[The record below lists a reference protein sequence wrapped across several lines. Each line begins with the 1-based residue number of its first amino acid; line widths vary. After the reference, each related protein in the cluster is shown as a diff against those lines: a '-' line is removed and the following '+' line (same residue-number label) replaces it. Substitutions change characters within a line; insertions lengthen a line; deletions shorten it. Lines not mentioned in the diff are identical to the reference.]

1 MLGKIGDIAR
11 FGTTCPE
18 VGLQSK
24 IGGIVMGLFK
34 KNHEAKSKVEG
45 NNGVAPFDDF
55 TMVTKTYLVDGI
67 YSIGLPVD
75 WKPFESDRFR
85 AKTDDGKTQISITNY
100 NMKLDGTCSI
110 EEELKK
116 LVLPQYED
124 FITGGGYVPYDDL
137 IVNEKYISRSFKID
151 NETQYYL
158 TTINSINGNNIL
170 TGFIIRDIDEYRPQ
184 MRAFLLNIASM
195 MMFV

>member
-1 MLGKIGDIAR
+1 
-11 FGTTCPE
+11 
-18 VGLQSK
+18 
-24 IGGIVMGLFK
+24 MGLFNK
-34 KNHEAKSKVEG
+34 ITGQKSKPES
-45 NNGVAPFDDF
+45 NNGVIPFDDF
-55 TMVTKTYLVDGI
+55 TMVTKTFLIDGI
-67 YSIGLPVD
+67 YSIGLPVG
-75 WKPFESDRFR
+75 WKSFESDRFR
-85 AKTDDGKTQISITNY
+85 AKTDDGKTQISITNW

-110 EEELKK
+110 EEELRK

-124 FITGGGYVPYDDL
+124 FVTGGGYMPYDDL

-158 TTINSINGNNIL
+158 TTINSINENNIL

-184 MRAFLLNIASM
+184 MRAILLNIASM